1 MSLLKAEDLNVEI
14 AGKTICKDLAISFN
28 RGECWGVLGSNGIG
42 KTTLLHTLAG
52 LRKPNQGFVYLEDR
66 SIGSMPYRQVAQT
79 LGVLLQDS
87 LDPFPTTVLE
97 TALIGRH
104 PFLSA
109 WQWESEADV
118 AMAKQALELV
128 GLQGMEQRQ
137 VGTLSGGER
146 RRLGIAS
153 VLTQSPIAYLL
164 DEPTNHLDLHHQF
177 SLLALLKKR
186 CREDNVLVLTIMHD
200 INIAAKYCDHLIM
213 IFGEGELKYGS
224 SDQLLNADYLSQL
237 YQHTIKE
244 FRDGEHK
251 MFLPI

>member
-1 MSLLKAEDLNVEI
+1 MSLLKTDGLNVEI
-14 AGKTICKDLAISFN
+14 AGKKVCEDLAISFN
-28 RGECWGVLGSNGIG
+28 RGECWGVLGRNGIG

-52 LRKPNQGFVYLEDR
+52 LRTPNQGVVYLEDLPIDSVPR
-66 SIGSMPYRQVAQT
+66 RQVAQT

-109 WQWESEADV
+109 WQWEGDADI
-118 AMAKQALELV
+118 ALAKEALEMV
-128 GLQGMEQRQ
+128 GLEGMEQRQ

-153 VLTQSPIAYLL
+153 VLTQSPSAFLL

-177 SLLALLKKR
+177 SLSALLKTR
-186 CREDNVLVLTIMHD
+186 CVKENVLAITIMHD
-200 INIAAKYCDHLIM
+200 INVAAKYCDHLIM
-213 IFGEGELKYGS
+213 IFGEGELQFGS
-224 SDQLLNADYLSQL
+224 ADQLLDTDNLGRL
-237 YQHTIKE
+237 YQHSIKE
-244 FRDGEHK
+244 FRDGNQR
-251 MFLPI
+251 MYLPV